1 MAKTI
6 AHSMIVFMLVAVGVC
21 TAFAQGQPSAKAT
34 FAYDELIDLPLSA
47 ASCGPVIPPG
57 AFLYCGDSD
66 GWTPILTHLQPD
78 R

>member
-34 FAYDELIDLPLSA
+34 FAYDELIDLPLST
-47 ASCGPVIPPG
+47 ASCGPATPPG
-57 AFLYCGDSD
+57 TFLYCGDSD